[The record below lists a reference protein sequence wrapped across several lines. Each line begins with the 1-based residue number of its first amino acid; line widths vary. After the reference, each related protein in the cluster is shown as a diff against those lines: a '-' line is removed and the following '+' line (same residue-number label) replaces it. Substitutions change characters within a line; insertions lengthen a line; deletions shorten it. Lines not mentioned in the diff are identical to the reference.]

1 MNNKPIILI
10 AEEFKTEI
18 TQMINKAIQ
27 QNGLPCYIID
37 MILTELRTQIK
48 EGAKYEIE
56 TALQQFQQQENTQEE
71 KE

>member
-1 MNNKPIILI
+1 MNNKPIILV

-48 EGAKYEIE
+48 EGAKYEVE

>member
-1 MNNKPIILI
+1 MNNKPIILV